1 MPWDATDLEV
11 LPLQKNQGEGSGVQ
25 VGEAV
30 CVAGPSASGDSSKSS
45 PKEASAKGPSVLQPL
60 WCPATGDLHF
70 ISDQFNGFWNL
81 HSVPGSGADAA
92 ADKDGVNLKLKE
104 WAGRAAPVLAR
115 DGVDFGGASPGWA
128 LGQQGYQ
135 MLEDGTVLLACKD
148 AVNGG
153 SKLVVLS
160 PDEKEVNRGVGG
172 RVLIGEKSCLVQ
184 LAVPTPEACVQFL
197 FPFLQFV

>member
-11 LPLQKNQGEGSGVQ
+11 LPLSKPADGSSGVQ

-30 CVAGPSASGDSSKSS
+30 CVAGPSASSSDGTPSKPN
-45 PKEASAKGPSVLQPL
+45 PKEASAQGPSVLQPL

-81 HSVPGSGADAA
+81 HSVPASGPDAA
-92 ADKDGVNLKLKE
+92 TGDGALQMKLKE

-135 MLEDGTVLLACKD
+135 ILNDGTVLLACKD

-153 SKLVVLS
+153 SKLVVVA
-160 PDEKEVNRGVGG
+160 PHEKEVRVWCVEVIGV
-172 RVLIGEKSCLVQ
+172 
-184 LAVPTPEACVQFL
+184 P
-197 FPFLQFV
+197 